1 MSKMLIVYPWI
12 SLGFDQLKPSVQCDA
27 SFYASL
33 WSIYPHT
40 RRRGSW
46 STTKKELKS
55 ELELIEKESGSR
67 RQSRRDT

>member
-12 SLGFDQLKPSVQCDA
+12 SLGFHQLQPSVQWD
-27 SFYASL
+27 ASL

-67 RQSRRDT
+67 RQSGRDT